1 MTEYKLCSKYSFFV
15 FLDQLDYVTLPRL
28 GNCRS
33 YYSKVLWTID
43 IRVMN
48 EEISSYKQGCL
59 SFLVLLW
66 CQINAGNF
74 YRSSECKCMLPIT
87 IPLYHSAQF
96 PFWFG
101 AMHFVH
107 TVCFNLRYRL
117 RRLVST
123 KLLQLSFLW
132 SQTAIKKERV
142 HQGKNFAFFCQNLK
156 LNMKFFLFKRSGHA
170 FLQFCNCWHFFGK
183 FYYNEKG
190 QDLRK
195 TQAKN

>member
-1 MTEYKLCSKYSFFV
+1 MFKIFMFFWIYWTM
-15 FLDQLDYVTLPRL
+15 FAYLDWATPDHHP
-28 GNCRS
+28 
-33 YYSKVLWTID
+33 
-43 IRVMN
+43 
-48 EEISSYKQGCL
+48 
-59 SFLVLLW
+59 LVYH
-66 CQINAGNF
+66 NA
-74 YRSSECKCMLPIT
+74 R
-87 IPLYHSAQF
+87 F

-183 FYYNEKG
+183 FYSNDNG